1 MGRLDG
7 RVAVVTGAGMGQGRS
22 TALRLAH
29 EGANVVATDISGAEK
44 DTASEMPDFITSFG
58 ADVTNSAQVAALM
71 QNTVDTYGRLDIL
84 CNVVGLSVGIA
95 QGPVPDIDEG
105 QFDNLLDI
113 NLKSVYLGMKYGIP
127 AMVASGGGSIIN
139 WSSVAALTSRPG
151 GATYGA
157 TKAGILAL
165 TRTAALEWGKE
176 NTGKRHLSRSD
187 LSHRDDPRRRG
198 LRPRRHEVGCG
209 QGRAPTDGSSRRDRV
224 RRRLP
229 RLRRVVVHDGDLPRG
244 RRRLDGRGVAD
255 AMTRSAEG
263 HGLEMWATGGGYP
276 GTVEE
281 IAAASKER
289 GSTASVSATPSAS
302 TQILLSDWDRRP
314 ALLIGSNWE
323 SA

>member
-22 TALRLAH
+22 TALRLAR

-71 QNTVDTYGRLDIL
+71 QNAVDTYGRLDIL

-176 NTGKRHLSRSD
+176 KIRVNAICPGVIYPTGM
-187 LSHRDDPRRRG
+187 
-198 LRPRRHEVGCG
+198 
-209 QGRAPTDGSSRRDRV
+209 T
-224 RRRLP
+224 
-229 RLRRVVVHDGDLPRG
+229 
-244 RRRLDGRGVAD
+244 LDGEKYAPDVMKWAAAKAALQR
-255 AMTRSAEG
+255 TG
-263 HGLEMWATGGGYP
+263 HP
-276 GTVEE
+276 DE
-281 IAAASKER
+281 IASVAAFLASDESSFMT
-289 GSTASVSATPSAS
+289 GTYLVVDGGWTA
-302 TQILLSDWDRRP
+302 
-314 ALLIGSNWE
+314 GG
-323 SA
+323 